1 MGLLSGVLGTR
12 EEHPKLP
19 EDSYAKQR
27 IESIRKELQKL
38 VDETRD
44 RIEIVPAQ
52 HAAYVFIGKPP
63 KSFGLAWIHDGQI
76 SNLAAL
82 AQERKINPIKRERID
97 DALRNAYKKSQSEQ
111 RYTLEFGEQSIV
123 VTPSQSLEQEVH
135 EVIESAFS

>member
-12 EEHPKLP
+12 EEHPTLP

-27 IESIRKELQKL
+27 IEGIREELQNL
-38 VDETRD
+38 LDETKD

-63 KSFGLAWIHDGQI
+63 KTFGLAWIHDGQI

-97 DALRNAYKKSQSEQ
+97 DALRNAYKNSQSEQ

>member
-1 MGLLSGVLGTR
+1 MGLLSGVLGTK
-12 EEHPKLP
+12 EEHPTLP
-19 EDSYAKQR
+19 ENSYAKQR
-27 IESIRKELQKL
+27 IEDIRGELQKL
-38 VDETRD
+38 VNETKD

-63 KSFGLAWIHDGQI
+63 KTFGLAWIHDGQI

-111 RYTLEFGEQSIV
+111 RYTLELDEQRIV
-123 VTPSQSLEQEVH
+123 VTPSESLEQEVH